1 MFKVL
6 FFVFLNACVF
16 GGFSHAGGNL
26 NTMWQPGE
34 VVIIGGAGFFAM
46 LISAPAP
53 VMREMLAQLKQL
65 LSGGKED
72 PQFYQQLCCLCYVMF
87 NQLKQKGWKVLD
99 EHVDNP
105 AESTLFQ
112 QYPAV
117 LNQPDVIRFLA
128 DNLRIQSMAK
138 IAPHDLSHLMEEE
151 IERQEA
157 DLMRPSETLYKIGD
171 SMPGFGVMAAVMGI
185 IIAMGYLDG
194 ALSKIGMKVASA
206 LVGTFI
212 GVYICYALMHPL
224 SAALDHM
231 VQMRVTRLKVLEKM
245 IAYFAKGKP
254 PMLAIDAGR
263 RQIQQE
269 NRPSFIEVERWLT
282 QLEEKPGDE

>member
-1 MFKVL
+1 MFKLL
-6 FFVFLNACVF
+6 FFILLNLSVF
-16 GGFSHAGGNL
+16 GGFVFAGGHL
-26 NTMWQPGE
+26 ASLWQPGE
-34 VVIIGGAGFFAM
+34 VIIIGGAGVFAM
-46 LISAPAP
+46 LLSVPLP
-53 VMREMLAQLKQL
+53 VLKEL
-65 LSGGKED
+65 LSQLGALWRKEQED
-72 PQFYQQLCCLCYVMF
+72 PQFYQQLFCLCYVMF
-87 NQLKQKGWKVLD
+87 NQLRQKGWKVLD

-105 AESTLFQ
+105 AESALFQ

-117 LNQPDVIRFLA
+117 MKQPEVIRFLA

-138 IAPHDLSHLMEEE
+138 IAAHDLAHLMEEE

-157 DLMRPSETLYKIGD
+157 DLLRPSESLFKIGE
-171 SMPGFGVMAAVMGI
+171 SMPGFGIMAAVMGI

-194 ALSKIGMKVASA
+194 ALTMIGIKVAGA

-212 GVYICYALMHPL
+212 GVYLCYALMHPL
-224 SAALDHM
+224 STALEHM
-231 VQMRVTRLKVLEKM
+231 VFMRTTRLKALAKM
-245 IAYFAKGKP
+245 IAYFAKNKP

-282 QLEEKPGDE
+282 QLEEKPNNE